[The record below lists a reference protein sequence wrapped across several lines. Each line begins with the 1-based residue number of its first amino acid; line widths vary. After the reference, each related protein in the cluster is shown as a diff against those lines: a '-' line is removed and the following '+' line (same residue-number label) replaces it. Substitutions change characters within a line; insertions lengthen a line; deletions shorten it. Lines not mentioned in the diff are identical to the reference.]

1 MLAGGA
7 ALAKSGVVQ
16 GRPDTDKDVN
26 NMDRSIGGGPYTFN
40 VSALTRGFQGG
51 NQPGDKILNYD
62 WLQPTAIPVTM
73 GANIANRKSAGDTAK
88 DLIGTVDA
96 GVQTLVDQPVLQ
108 GLARLFGST
117 GTQGRGLA
125 ETLLQ
130 TAQSVPSSFM
140 PSLLNQVG
148 QYTDPISRS
157 TYDPNFLE
165 GAKRQVMG
173 RVPGLRTNL
182 EPNMDTF
189 GNERKMYEDNNFFNV
204 FFNPAFQR
212 TYQPTP
218 EAQLV
223 LDLNQATGETS
234 QFPRVAPRKITV
246 NGEQTTLTPE
256 QITEFQKYTGEK
268 TKLYYQS
275 LNSDPR
281 FQALSNEDKIKV
293 MQNALTDIA
302 AAGKIAV
309 LGQNPEGADKRV
321 KAIVDFGPVDF
332 IPKPAKVK
340 QPKAPKPKRS
350 RRKSSRR
357 VGTRRGRRR
366 VAKVVPRVPRLT
378 SGIKLSSGTPI
389 RRISAS
395 RVPRIKFASAP
406 KSSKTAKIKLG

>member
-1 MLAGGA
+1 M
-7 ALAKSGVVQ
+7 
-16 GRPDTDKDVN
+16 
-26 NMDRSIGGGPYTFN
+26 
-40 VSALTRGFQGG
+40 
-51 NQPGDKILNYD
+51 
-62 WLQPTAIPVTM
+62 
-73 GANIANRKSAGDTAK
+73 
-88 DLIGTVDA
+88 IGTVDA

-125 ETLLQ
+125 ETLLE

-234 QFPRVAPRKITV
+234 QFPRVAPPKITI

-256 QITEFQKYTGEK
+256 QITSFST
-268 TKLYYQS
+268 
-275 LNSDPR
+275 
-281 FQALSNEDKIKV
+281 
-293 MQNALTDIA
+293 
-302 AAGKIAV
+302 
-309 LGQNPEGADKRV
+309 
-321 KAIVDFGPVDF
+321 
-332 IPKPAKVK
+332 
-340 QPKAPKPKRS
+340 
-350 RRKSSRR
+350 
-357 VGTRRGRRR
+357 
-366 VAKVVPRVPRLT
+366 
-378 SGIKLSSGTPI
+378 
-389 RRISAS
+389 
-395 RVPRIKFASAP
+395 
-406 KSSKTAKIKLG
+406 